1 MNILDVLWEGL
12 GRPLGQPG
20 EKPWLASRSLTALAL
35 GLPALHLAALLQLPA
50 AAGLTWTVVSVG
62 LGFLLLGAHAS
73 LVHRR
78 LLAAGGQAP
87 LEAVDDVLATSI
99 WPWLLWP
106 ALSGL
111 LPEPGPWIV
120 ALGLGAWQV
129 TRTTRDLA
137 RISGLRTERCF
148 SAWLRP
154 LGDALLGLVLLVVA
168 GASLALGRL
177 AP

>member
-12 GRPLGQPG
+12 GRPAGEPG

-35 GLPALHLAALLQLPA
+35 GLPSLHLAAILQLPA
-50 AAGLTWTVVSVG
+50 VAGMAWTIAAVW
-62 LGFLLLGAHAS
+62 LGFLLLDAHAS

-87 LEAVDDVLATSI
+87 LEAVDDVLATGV

-111 LPEPGPWIV
+111 VPDPGPWIM

-129 TRTTRDLA
+129 TRTTNDLA
-137 RISGLRTERCF
+137 RVSGVGAERCL
-148 SAWLRP
+148 SAWIRP
-154 LGDALLGLVLLVVA
+154 LGNALLGLVLLIVA